1 MKLYQ
6 KGSTPYERYSSLSLL
21 LNEVI
26 EGNLKKTDESVK
38 DMRKAIYFSMEF
50 LMGRLITNN
59 LYNLG
64 FYSIVKRAFI
74 DLGLNIN
81 KVELAE
87 TDTGLG
93 NGGLG
98 RLAAGFLDS
107 SVSLRIPV
115 YGNSIRYNTAF
126 LL

>member
-6 KGSTPYERYSSLSLL
+6 KGSTPYERYASLSLL

-81 KVELAE
+81 KEI
-87 TDTGLG
+87 
-93 NGGLG
+93 G
-98 RLAAGFLDS
+98 RAH
-107 SVSLRIPV
+107 V
-115 YGNSIRYNTAF
+115 
-126 LL
+126 